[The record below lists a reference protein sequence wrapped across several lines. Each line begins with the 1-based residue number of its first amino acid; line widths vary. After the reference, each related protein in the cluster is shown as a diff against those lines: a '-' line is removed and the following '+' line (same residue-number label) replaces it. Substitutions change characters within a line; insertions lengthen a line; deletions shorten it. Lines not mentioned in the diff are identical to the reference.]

1 MSTLTTLI
9 LIASGIAFDPNM
21 GSELMMTTKNCLV
34 RSGADLS
41 YYEIAV
47 LPEGAIV
54 RTFPE
59 RNLGQFV
66 AVKMVGGEL
75 GTFKNITCDIELINT
90 TSEAFDQEAMT
101 YTARKGDKAALRQI
115 GVEPGKS
122 VSRYKGAPLTSGQ
135 VYKVLGV
142 SVENERAI
150 QRTIL
155 EMAMPESSF
164 AFVLQ
169 SNLVE
174 APEGAVEKSNNP
186 LFQAQTSEETI
197 VQFRKK
203 EEERRQAQLEEERR
217 LAEEQAQKER
227 EEEEHRLALEEAQR
241 LAQLEEEKRLVEQ
254 QAQKE
259 REEEERRL
267 ALEEEQR
274 QKEEAQRL
282 AQLEEEKR
290 LVEQRAQEEREEEA
304 ADQPDVEIAAQEST
318 PPSEQSVAAP
328 QEESDSTGETKVWDS
343 VPVTLPEAWSAL
355 ESAWKTMV
363 EGPVLEAEP
372 EPLKREFEALAN
384 QTDNEIIATQAKRL
398 LEAIDLFKLIQTE
411 ERKFIELQARLGQL
425 ESDVAARQ
433 KLALSRT
440 DLDFVGIL
448 STSKAYDGKP
458 GANGRPRPLLL
469 RLRDPVSQRT
479 VVYLN
484 PKGPLSEQLWQL
496 SRNQALVG
504 ISGTRGANLLG
515 VPQLQAVGTLEVLA
529 AE

>member
-75 GTFKNITCDIELINT
+75 GTFKNITCDIELIST

-155 EMAMPESSF
+155 EIAMPESSF

-203 EEERRQAQLEEERR
+203 EEERRQAQFEEERR
-217 LAEEQAQKER
+217 LAE
-227 EEEEHRLALEEAQR
+227 
-241 LAQLEEEKRLVEQ
+241 Q
-254 QAQKE
+254 QAQKA

-290 LVEQRAQEEREEEA
+290 LAEQQAQKAREEERRLAQEEERRQLEEQA

-328 QEESDSTGETKVWDS
+328 QEESDSTDETKVWDG

-384 QTDNEIIATQAKRL
+384 QTDNEIIASQAKRL

-411 ERKFIELQARLGQL
+411 EQKFIELQARLGQL

-496 SRNQALVG
+496 SRNQALIG

-515 VPQLQAVGTLEVLA
+515 VPQLQAVGTLEVLG

>member
-217 LAEEQAQKER
+217 LAE
-227 EEEEHRLALEEAQR
+227 
-241 LAQLEEEKRLVEQ
+241 Q

-267 ALEEEQR
+267 AL
-274 QKEEAQRL
+274 EEAQRL

-290 LVEQRAQEEREEEA
+290 LVEQRAQEEREEEERRLAQEEKRWQLEEQA

-328 QEESDSTGETKVWDS
+328 QEESDSTDETKVWDG

-384 QTDNEIIATQAKRL
+384 QTDNEIIASQAKRL

-411 ERKFIELQARLGQL
+411 EQKFIELQARLGQL
-425 ESDVAARQ
+425 ESDVAARH

-496 SRNQALVG
+496 SRNQALIG

>member
-9 LIASGIAFDPNM
+9 LIASGIASDPNM

-254 QAQKE
+254 
-259 REEEERRL
+259 
-267 ALEEEQR
+267 
-274 QKEEAQRL
+274 
-282 AQLEEEKR
+282 
-290 LVEQRAQEEREEEA
+290 RAQEEREEEA

-328 QEESDSTGETKVWDS
+328 QEESDSNDETKVWDG

>member
-203 EEERRQAQLEEERR
+203 
-217 LAEEQAQKER
+217 
-227 EEEEHRLALEEAQR
+227 
-241 LAQLEEEKRLVEQ
+241 KRN
-254 QAQKE
+254 
-259 REEEERRL
+259 
-267 ALEEEQR
+267 
-274 QKEEAQRL
+274 
-282 AQLEEEKR
+282 
-290 LVEQRAQEEREEEA
+290 
-304 ADQPDVEIAAQEST
+304 D
-318 PPSEQSVAAP
+318 
-328 QEESDSTGETKVWDS
+328 
-343 VPVTLPEAWSAL
+343 
-355 ESAWKTMV
+355 
-363 EGPVLEAEP
+363 
-372 EPLKREFEALAN
+372 
-384 QTDNEIIATQAKRL
+384 AK
-398 LEAIDLFKLIQTE
+398 
-411 ERKFIELQARLGQL
+411 
-425 ESDVAARQ
+425 
-433 KLALSRT
+433 LS
-440 DLDFVGIL
+440 
-448 STSKAYDGKP
+448 
-458 GANGRPRPLLL
+458 
-469 RLRDPVSQRT
+469 
-479 VVYLN
+479 
-484 PKGPLSEQLWQL
+484 
-496 SRNQALVG
+496 
-504 ISGTRGANLLG
+504 
-515 VPQLQAVGTLEVLA
+515 
-529 AE
+529 

>member
-75 GTFKNITCDIELINT
+75 GTFKNITCDIELIST

-155 EMAMPESSF
+155 EIAMPESSF

-203 EEERRQAQLEEERR
+203 EEERRQAQ
-217 LAEEQAQKER
+217 
-227 EEEEHRLALEEAQR
+227 
-241 LAQLEEEKRLVEQ
+241 
-254 QAQKE
+254 KE

-290 LVEQRAQEEREEEA
+290 LAEQQAQKAREE
-304 ADQPDVEIAAQEST
+304 QERY
-318 PPSEQSVAAP
+318 Q
-328 QEESDSTGETKVWDS
+328 QE
-343 VPVTLPEAWSAL
+343 L
-355 ESAWKTMV
+355 EH
-363 EGPVLEAEP
+363 
-372 EPLKREFEALAN
+372 
-384 QTDNEIIATQAKRL
+384 
-398 LEAIDLFKLIQTE
+398 
-411 ERKFIELQARLGQL
+411 
-425 ESDVAARQ
+425 
-433 KLALSRT
+433 
-440 DLDFVGIL
+440 
-448 STSKAYDGKP
+448 
-458 GANGRPRPLLL
+458 
-469 RLRDPVSQRT
+469 QR
-479 VVYLN
+479 
-484 PKGPLSEQLWQL
+484 
-496 SRNQALVG
+496 
-504 ISGTRGANLLG
+504 
-515 VPQLQAVGTLEVLA
+515 
-529 AE
+529 

>member
-9 LIASGIAFDPNM
+9 LIASGIVFDPNA

-59 RNLGQFV
+59 QNRGQFV
-66 AVKMVGGEL
+66 AIKMVGGEL

-90 TSEAFDQEAMT
+90 ASEAFDQKAMT

-115 GVEPGKS
+115 GVEAGKS
-122 VSRYKGAPLTSGQ
+122 VSRYKGAQLTSGQ
-135 VYKVLGV
+135 VYKILGV

-155 EMAMPESSF
+155 EIAMPESSF

-169 SNLVE
+169 SDLVE
-174 APEGAVEKSNNP
+174 APEEAVQRSNSP
-186 LFQAQTSEETI
+186 LFQAQTSEEII
-197 VQFRKK
+197 VEFRKK
-203 EEERRQAQLEEERR
+203 EEERRQAQLEEE
-217 LAEEQAQKER
+217 
-227 EEEEHRLALEEAQR
+227 
-241 LAQLEEEKRLVEQ
+241 KRLVEQ
-254 QAQKE
+254 KVQQE
-259 REEEERRL
+259 REEEERRQEQEARRL
-267 ALEEEQR
+267 AEELKIKEQQELDR
-274 QKEEAQRL
+274 QKELLQKEEELR
-282 AQLEEEKR
+282 QLEEQQG
-290 LVEQRAQEEREEEA
+290 EQTEVK
-304 ADQPDVEIAAQEST
+304 PDPSTST
-318 PPSEQSVAAP
+318 PPAEEEVEEPQGESES
-328 QEESDSTGETKVWDS
+328 SDEIKVWDGA
-343 VPVTLPEAWSAL
+343 PVTLPEVWSAL
-355 ESAWKTMV
+355 ESAWKAMV
-363 EGPVLEAEP
+363 KGPILEAEP
-372 EPLKREFEALAN
+372 KPLRGEFESLAN
-384 QTDNEIIATQAKRL
+384 QTDNEVISSQAKRL
-398 LEAIDLFKLIQTE
+398 VEAIDILALIQME
-411 ERKFIELQARLGQL
+411 EQKFIELQARLGQL

-448 STSKAYDGKP
+448 SASKAYDGNP
-458 GANGRPRPLLL
+458 GANGQPRPLLL

-496 SRNQALVG
+496 SRNQAVVG

-515 VPQLQAVGTLEVLA
+515 VPQLQAVGTLEVLGA
-529 AE
+529 K

>member
-155 EMAMPESSF
+155 EIAMPESSF

-203 EEERRQAQLEEERR
+203 EEERRQAQIEEERR
-217 LAEEQAQKER
+217 LA
-227 EEEEHRLALEEAQR
+227 
-241 LAQLEEEKRLVEQ
+241 EQ

-290 LVEQRAQEEREEEA
+290 LAEQQAQKAREEEERRLAQEEERRQLEEQA
-304 ADQPDVEIAAQEST
+304 ADQPDGEIAAQEST

-328 QEESDSTGETKVWDS
+328 QEESDSTDETKVWDG

-384 QTDNEIIATQAKRL
+384 QTDNEIIASQAKRL

-411 ERKFIELQARLGQL
+411 EQKFIELQARLGQL

-496 SRNQALVG
+496 SRNQALIG

-515 VPQLQAVGTLEVLA
+515 VPQLQAVGTLEVLG

>member
-169 SNLVE
+169 SSLVE

-227 EEEEHRLALEEAQR
+227 ED
-241 LAQLEEEKRLVEQ
+241 
-254 QAQKE
+254 
-259 REEEERRL
+259 EERRL
-267 ALEEEQR
+267 AQEEEQR
-274 QKEEAQRL
+274 QKEKAQRL

-290 LVEQRAQEEREEEA
+290 LVEQRAQEEREEEERRLAQEEKRRQLEEQA

-328 QEESDSTGETKVWDS
+328 QEESDSNDETKVWDG

-384 QTDNEIIATQAKRL
+384 QTDNEIIASQAKRL

-496 SRNQALVG
+496 SRNQALIG

>member
-90 TSEAFDQEAMT
+90 TSEAFDQKAMT

-142 SVENERAI
+142 NVENERAI

-155 EMAMPESSF
+155 EIAMPESSF

-203 EEERRQAQLEEERR
+203 EEERRQAQFEEERR
-217 LAEEQAQKER
+217 LA
-227 EEEEHRLALEEAQR
+227 
-241 LAQLEEEKRLVEQ
+241 EQ

-282 AQLEEEKR
+282 AQLEEERR
-290 LVEQRAQEEREEEA
+290 LAEQQAQEEREEE
-304 ADQPDVEIAAQEST
+304 ERRLAQEEKRLDNLKNKPLINLMLKLPLKN
-318 PPSEQSVAAP
+318 PPLQANKVLLYPKKNQIRLMRQSVGRRTSHP
-328 QEESDSTGETKVWDS
+328 
-343 VPVTLPEAWSAL
+343 
-355 ESAWKTMV
+355 
-363 EGPVLEAEP
+363 
-372 EPLKREFEALAN
+372 
-384 QTDNEIIATQAKRL
+384 
-398 LEAIDLFKLIQTE
+398 
-411 ERKFIELQARLGQL
+411 
-425 ESDVAARQ
+425 
-433 KLALSRT
+433 SRG
-440 DLDFVGIL
+440 LVSVGIGME
-448 STSKAYDGKP
+448 DHGG
-458 GANGRPRPLLL
+458 GAGPR
-469 RLRDPVSQRT
+469 S
-479 VVYLN
+479 
-484 PKGPLSEQLWQL
+484 
-496 SRNQALVG
+496 
-504 ISGTRGANLLG
+504 
-515 VPQLQAVGTLEVLA
+515 
-529 AE
+529 

>member
-155 EMAMPESSF
+155 EIAMPESSF

-203 EEERRQAQLEEERR
+203 EEERRQAQFEEERR
-217 LAEEQAQKER
+217 LA
-227 EEEEHRLALEEAQR
+227 
-241 LAQLEEEKRLVEQ
+241 EQ

-290 LVEQRAQEEREEEA
+290 LAEQQAQKAREEEERRLAQEEERRQLEEQA

-328 QEESDSTGETKVWDS
+328 QEESDSTDETKVWDG

-355 ESAWKTMV
+355 EAAWKTMV

-384 QTDNEIIATQAKRL
+384 QTDNEIIASQAKRL

-411 ERKFIELQARLGQL
+411 EQKFIELQARLGQL

-496 SRNQALVG
+496 SRNQALIG

-515 VPQLQAVGTLEVLA
+515 VPQLQAVGTLEVLG

>member
-9 LIASGIAFDPNM
+9 LIASGIAFDPNT
-21 GSELMMTTKNCLV
+21 GSELMMTTKNSLV

-54 RTFPE
+54 RTFPKE
-59 RNLGQFV
+59 NLGQFV
-66 AVKMVGGEL
+66 AIKMVGGEL

-115 GVEPGKS
+115 GVKPGKS
-122 VSRYKGAPLTSGQ
+122 VSRYKGAPLTPGQ

-155 EMAMPESSF
+155 EIAMPESSF

-169 SNLVE
+169 SNLTE
-174 APEGAVEKSNNP
+174 APEGAVELSNNP

-217 LAEEQAQKER
+217 LAEQRAQK
-227 EEEEHRLALEEAQR
+227 A
-241 LAQLEEEKRLVEQ
+241 
-254 QAQKE
+254 

-290 LVEQRAQEEREEEA
+290 LAEQQAQKAREEERRLAQEEEGRQLEEQA
-304 ADQPDVEIAAQEST
+304 ADQPDFDAAAKEAT
-318 PPSEQSVAAP
+318 PQSEEEVDVP
-328 QEESDSTGETKVWDS
+328 QKEAKSFDEGKVWDGT
-343 VPVTLPEAWSAL
+343 PVSLPEAWSAL

-363 EGPVLEAEP
+363 AGPVLEAEP
-372 EPLKREFEALAN
+372 EPLRREFESLAN
-384 QTDNEIIATQAKRL
+384 QTDNEIISSQAKRL
-398 LEAIDLFKLIQTE
+398 LEALDLFGVIQTE

-496 SRNQALVG
+496 SRNQAVIG

-515 VPQLQAVGTLEVLA
+515 VPQLQVVGTLEVLG